1 MHEMPG
7 SQNLYLIAYL
17 IEYPVKQKQLL
28 VSLVAMARFNAVD
41 SASVSQ
47 RSLISIPR
55 SAL

>member
-28 VSLVAMARFNAVD
+28 VSFGRDGSL
-41 SASVSQ
+41 Q
-47 RSLISIPR
+47 RC
-55 SAL
+55 